1 MVYVIVHLRWGGL
14 NIVDELKRVQTLASE
29 REAELVHTKETLMK
43 VTSEKDQLGFQ
54 LKTALSLAER
64 RFTEIEALQG
74 IAFP

>member
-1 MVYVIVHLRWGGL
+1 M
-14 NIVDELKRVQTLASE
+14 DELKRVQTLASE
-29 REAELVHTKETLMK
+29 REAELVQTQETLMK